1 MPKKR
6 KQKVRFRKGDKKPG
20 NYNMKLT
27 YRKKMVKR
35 GKKILWQVVEY
46 HSKSIIAEKFFEED
60 ARKLMQFHNKHQVW
74 APNGGVVSFLCV
86 KYGGHKV
93 YQK

>member
-46 HSKSIIAEKFFEED
+46 PSKSIIAEKFFEED
-60 ARKLMQFHNKHQVW
+60 ARKQNECITGMCQPGTMRSF
-74 APNGGVVSFLCV
+74 VSMA
-86 KYGGHKV
+86 
-93 YQK
+93 